1 MLHVVKQGETLYQIS
16 LDYRR
21 PFSMILAAN
30 PGLNPNII
38 VPGQVTLI
46 PDLPDKTTIPYSI
59 HVFIA
64 ERELELRENN
74 VVKATYP
81 IAVGQMLSTTP
92 VGDFVIV
99 NREPNPGGPFG
110 TMWLSLSKQS
120 YGIHGTNDPSS
131 IGKAVSK
138 GCIRMKNEQV
148 NELASIVP
156 NGTGVYIRPSR
167 RMN

>member
-1 MLHVVKQGETLYQIS
+1 
-16 LDYRR
+16 
-21 PFSMILAAN
+21 MILAAN

-38 VPGQVTLI
+38 VPGQVILI

-99 NREPNPGGPFG
+99 NR
-110 TMWLSLSKQS
+110 
-120 YGIHGTNDPSS
+120 
-131 IGKAVSK
+131 
-138 GCIRMKNEQV
+138 
-148 NELASIVP
+148 
-156 NGTGVYIRPSR
+156 
-167 RMN
+167 